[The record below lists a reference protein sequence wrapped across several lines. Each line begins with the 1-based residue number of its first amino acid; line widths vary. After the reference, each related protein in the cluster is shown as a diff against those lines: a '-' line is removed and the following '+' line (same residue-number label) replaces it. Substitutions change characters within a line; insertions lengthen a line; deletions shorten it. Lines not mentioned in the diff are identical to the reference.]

1 MKTDVHADLYNI
13 DITSF
18 LPNLPEALPEQANK
32 RCSIVG
38 CAFNVSKF
46 SEHSMVPVTKTG
58 ETAINKTYIRYVKNK
73 VVQMQK
79 KNAQA

>member
-1 MKTDVHADLYNI
+1 MKTDVHADLCNT

-38 CAFNVSKF
+38 CAFNESKF

-58 ETAINKTYIRYVKNK
+58 ETAISKTFIR
-73 VVQMQK
+73 
-79 KNAQA
+79 